1 MTLTIAG
8 AFLVGLVGS
17 GVHCLGMCGGIAS
30 ALAMGTSDSRRWLAP
45 LLNSAGRVSTYI
57 AGGAVVGALG
67 WSLVEGLGLHGLGRI
82 LTWFTGALFVLMG
95 LSLAFTLPGLQ
106 LLERAGA
113 RVWARMRPLAQ
124 RSFQLRGP
132 LGAYAAGLIWGWL
145 PCGLVYTMLAAAA
158 ASASPLTGAM
168 LMGSFGVGTSLAMAA
183 TGYAAGAG
191 AASLP
196 RRVGL
201 RRAAGAL
208 LIILGL
214 WVVLAHDRLMHAHTP
229 AGAHSEEHVHHH
241 RHHPGS

>member
-1 MTLTIAG
+1 MNLTIAG

-30 ALAMGTSDSRRWLAP
+30 ALAMGTRDARRWLAP

-57 AGGAVVGALG
+57 VGGAVVGALG
-67 WSLVEGLGLHGLGRI
+67 WSLVEGLGLHGLGRV

-95 LSLAFTLPGLQ
+95 VSLVFTVPGLQ

-124 RSFQLRGP
+124 RSFRLRGP
-132 LGAYAAGLIWGWL
+132 LGAYAAGLVWGWL

-158 ASASPLTGAM
+158 ASASPLSGAL

-191 AASLP
+191 PARLS
-196 RRVGL
+196 RRAGL
-201 RRAAGAL
+201 RRVAGVL
-208 LIILGL
+208 LIGLGV
-214 WVVLAHDRLMHAHTP
+214 WVVLAHDRLMHAHAP
-229 AGAHSEEHVHHH
+229 AGAPSDEQVHDH
-241 RHHPGS
+241 RHHHGS